1 MSDKMNDP
9 DWVQSLQRAKTTVK
23 LNFVAVHVAI
33 GLRGPDG
40 IAPVVLQTE
49 DAYVR
54 PPRHLEA
61 AFELCLRHLHGRRE
75 KMSDTTMTV
84 NALLSNRAV
93 AALRLPG
100 RFVPTADGAILDM
113 GAPVHADIPN
123 TRPAHEERHWDVA
136 NIRDGQP
143 DRVAAVSCQ
152 AEPTC
157 VGMNCNADEYAAS
170 LIAEIK
176 AIRTTSTHN
185 ASDADARDEQ
195 CSADAPATTNASL
208 EGADSSSRGAGDDA
222 KLSTRHITRREKR
235 RLKHAERRAAKHR

>member
-9 DWVQSLQRAKTTVK
+9 DWIQSLQRAKTTVK
-23 LNFVAVHVAI
+23 LNFVAVHIAI

-49 DAYVR
+49 DAYLR

-84 NALLSNRAV
+84 NALLSNRSV
-93 AALRLPG
+93 EALRLPG

-123 TRPAHEERHWDVA
+123 TRPEHEEGHRDVA

-157 VGMNCNADEYAAS
+157 VGMNCNADEYAAVTDT
-170 LIAEIK
+170 K
-176 AIRTTSTHN
+176 AICTTSTHN
-185 ASDADARDEQ
+185 ASDARDEQ
-195 CSADAPATTNASL
+195 CSTDAPATTTASF
-208 EGADSSSRGAGDDA
+208 EGSNSRGVGDEA

>member
-33 GLRGPDG
+33 GLRGPNG

-49 DAYVR
+49 DAYLR

-93 AALRLPG
+93 AALRPTG
-100 RFVPTADGAILDM
+100 RFVPTTDGAILDM

-123 TRPAHEERHWDVA
+123 TRPAHEEGHWDVA

-143 DRVAAVSCQ
+143 DRVAVVSCQ

-157 VGMNCNADEYAAS
+157 VGMNCNADEYASAPV
-170 LIAEIK
+170 ADIK
-176 AIRTTSTHN
+176 AIRKTSTHN
-185 ASDADARDEQ
+185 ASDARDEQ
-195 CSADAPATTNASL
+195 CSTDAPATTNASF
-208 EGADSSSRGAGDDA
+208 EDSSSRGAGDDA